1 MFTNA
6 TSYIHAILSLHLKQ
20 GDIAIDATAGNGWDT
35 EHMARLVGG
44 SGKVYGFD
52 VQQIALDVTTARL
65 TQAGL
70 SADLFLAGHE
80 TMKVHVPPEHHKR
93 VAAVTFNLGYLPG
106 GNKDVTT
113 LASTTAIALQQAQEL
128 LAPGGVIA
136 IACYQHAEG
145 KKEIEGIRAAL
156 QQFVQE
162 EYTCTET
169 IFINQRGTPP
179 VVFIV
184 T

>member
-1 MFTNA
+1 MFHNA
-6 TSYIHAILSLHLKQ
+6 TTYIHTLLAAHLKN
-20 GDIAIDATAGNGWDT
+20 GDVVIDATIGNGWDT
-35 EHMARLVGG
+35 EHMAKLVGG

-65 TQAGL
+65 ANAGC
-70 SADLFLAGHE
+70 SAELFLAGHE
-80 TMKVHVPPEHHKR
+80 TMIEHVLAQHHKKI
-93 VAAVTFNLGYLPG
+93 AAVTFNLGYLPG

-113 LASTTAIALQQAQEL
+113 QAHTTQRAIQQAKEL
-128 LAPGGVIA
+128 LQPNGMLA

-145 KKEIEGIRAAL
+145 KKELEIIRTTL
-156 QQFVQE
+156 QQFPQE

-169 IFINQRGTPP
+169 VFINQKGTPP